1 MIKSMTGYGRAQQT
15 LCGRDITVE
24 IRSVNHRYF
33 EYASRLPRSFGY
45 LDEKL
50 KALLQSAIFRGK
62 VDCFVTIVSVDSGGA
77 QVAVC
82 HELAEAYVR
91 ALRALGEE
99 LSLPD
104 DLTLSSISRFSDIF
118 VVQHAPEDE
127 DEVWE
132 CVRTVAEEALAQFV
146 SMRAAEGTRLRD
158 DILSRLKVIED
169 CVSAVEV
176 QSPRTVAAYRE
187 RLFVKLQEILESKTI
202 DTQRV
207 LTEAAIVADRLAV
220 DEETVRLRSHIAQLR
235 DFLQSPDPI
244 GRKMDFLVQE
254 LNREANTIGSKCQD
268 VEIAQTVITIKS
280 EIEKIREQ
288 IQNIE

>member
-50 KALLQSAIFRGK
+50 KALLQSAVSRGK

>member
-62 VDCFVTIVSVDSGGA
+62 VDCFVTIVSVDGGGA

-118 VVQHAPEDE
+118 VVQRAPEDE

-176 QSPRTVAAYRE
+176 QSPRTVAAYRK